1 MSGTVWFGEENL
13 TSLGLRIGGVRS
25 YQAPGGNNG
34 LVLVPGRLGEAIM
47 DPSQVDVPNE
57 IREYDAALYMRARSM
72 QDVSRKMADLRQVLI
87 HQDAYMELT
96 DSYEPD
102 FYRRAVWTGD
112 FTPERAG
119 AGQNFK
125 IPLRFSCDPRR
136 FVAGVTPTIMAV
148 GGASYVDMDATGIA
162 LNMGLD
168 VRERAKPVIVVT
180 IKNQSDMTLTFYAS
194 GSPSQHGEIKFS
206 LNGGAGNTK
215 IYFFADTLSASY
227 DSLGKT
233 NANIFIEDVTGEIDL
248 RPTGTRITRSNTNQL
263 VEIVPRWY
271 VR

>member
-13 TSLGLRIGGVRS
+13 NSLGLRIGGVRS

-34 LVLVPGRLGEAIM
+34 LVLVPGRLGEAVM
-47 DPSQVDVPNE
+47 DTTQIDVPNE

-72 QDVSRKMADLRQVLI
+72 QDVSRTMVDLRQVLI
-87 HQDAYMELT
+87 RQDAYRELS

-102 FYRRAVWTGD
+102 FVRLALWTGD
-112 FTPERAG
+112 FLPERAG

-136 FVAGVTPTIMAV
+136 FIAGVTPTTMAV

-168 VRERAKPVIVVT
+168 VKEYAKPVIVVT
-180 IKNQSDMTLTFYAS
+180 IKSQTDMTLTFYAA
-194 GSPSQHGEIKFS
+194 GSTPQNGEIKFRLS
-206 LNGGAGNTK
+206 GGSIGTK

-233 NANIFIEDVTGEIDL
+233 NANAFIEDVSGEIDL
-248 RPTGTRITRSNTNQL
+248 RPTGTRVTRSNTNHI
-263 VEIVPRWY
+263 VEIIPRWY